1 MRLYVRPDHG
11 TLGDGSCPHYLER
24 RMKMIVVKSIVS
36 TFDVLFALFAATA
49 MIKEKGS
56 GTGKVAGFF
65 VLLVVVNLVLLWV

>member
-1 MRLYVRPDHG
+1 
-11 TLGDGSCPHYLER
+11 
-24 RMKMIVVKSIVS
+24 MIIVKSIVS